1 MLPFNEAGGTND
13 EGHHKSMQALP
24 AVAEGHSHPS
34 FPTDKKADQSTDW
47 ATWARNV
54 ANGKNLW
61 EPPQLLQRRQVVG
74 PTKISSWILFP
85 LELTSKDYTRRILDI
100 VANSIKERVLS
111 ITNDAVEKMIN
122 GIENFSEDKMPFNLR
137 NLLLVI
143 SGKNSETYAE
153 ALRCDPKKMANAADY
168 LFQYEKQLSCIDK
181 GANIKHDVIPMI
193 YAAKCLLECF
203 NGYSSYSLKQLK
215 ILEDQH
221 HAHREFT
228 ERRRQILESDLW
240 MPLIIEDKEDDCS
253 ILLAESAGVLNE
265 ILALLKPSEVAHILS
280 LRRLEG
286 IETHLD
292 SLLKLKAEDASNT
305 DDEAIRLQ
313 ELLRAVQKAIESDLH
328 LVPPITSVEIDEI
341 SFIAA
346 ENKRINKFN
355 GSNCGRSISDLLIH
369 VENTLQRVRAAEKK
383 TKDSRHFSGENG
395 SETLKLVGDEIVKNR
410 DLLANLL
417 ILPIFTALE
426 TSEITLNTIFTCTME
441 QAGTKN
447 SLFGLLRESQ
457 NDRIFEYICSSW
469 LVNRNIFDY
478 QWGSRV
484 KEDEWCAVFLK
495 DSRHFTATELKA
507 GGFRASDL
515 KPAGFTIL
523 DLQEAGYNVSDL
535 RTAGFG
541 VNMLEQAGLTLSE
554 LRDGG
559 FSASSLKSAYFRAKD
574 LKAVGFSAGELREG
588 GFSADDMKSADFKV
602 NDLKIAGCS
611 ASELKTAN
619 FTAIE
624 LKNAGFTLADLK
636 ESGYPLSK
644 IKAVDYSLSELKE
657 VGFTLYEL
665 KEAGFTLSKLK
676 TVGFDLGCLEAADF
690 TGKDLRLN
698 GWIVSYLRIS
708 GVSANIMKSAGF
720 TANQSRVAGFTI
732 SDLKAAGYPM
742 KELDECDG
750 GKATCWSVS
759 NLKKD
764 NLIATHLKAAG
775 FRSGYLRALGFS
787 AIQLK
792 AAYYSFI
799 DLTVA
804 GFSAYELK
812 EAGYTLEDLVAAQTF
827 TKRDLEYAGFTST
840 DLEIIDFDP
849 NY

>member
-1 MLPFNEAGGTND
+1 MAC
-13 EGHHKSMQALP
+13 
-24 AVAEGHSHPS
+24 
-34 FPTDKKADQSTDW
+34 
-47 ATWARNV
+47 
-54 ANGKNLW
+54 GKNLW

-74 PTKISSWILFP
+74 PTKNLSWILFP
-85 LELTSKDYTRRILDI
+85 LELTSRDYTRRILDI
-100 VANSIKERVLS
+100 VANSVKERVLS
-111 ITNDAVEKMIN
+111 ITNDAVEKMIE
-122 GIENFSEDKMPFNLR
+122 GIESFSEEKMPLTLH
-137 NLLLVI
+137 NLLFAI
-143 SGKNSETYAE
+143 SGKNAEMYSE

-168 LFQYEKQLSCIDK
+168 LFQYEKQLSRIDK
-181 GANIKHDVIPMI
+181 GSNIKHDVIPMI

-240 MPLIIEDKEDDCS
+240 MPLIIENKEDDCS
-253 ILLAESAGVLNE
+253 ILLAESAGVLSE
-265 ILALLKPSEVAHILS
+265 ILALLKPQEVAHILS
-280 LRRLEG
+280 LRRLEA
-286 IETHLD
+286 IEIHLD
-292 SLLKLKAEDASNT
+292 SLLKLEDT
-305 DDEAIRLQ
+305 PEICDEAIRLQ
-313 ELLRAVQKAIESDLH
+313 QLLTAVQKAIESDLH

-355 GSNCGRSISDLLIH
+355 GSNCARSISELLVH
-369 VENTLQRVRAAEKK
+369 VENTLQRVRTAEKK
-383 TKDSRHFSGENG
+383 TKDSRHFSGEFG
-395 SETLKLVGDEIVKNR
+395 SETLKLVGDEIMKGR
-410 DLLANLL
+410 DSLANLL
-417 ILPIFTALE
+417 ILPIFTAIE
-426 TSEITLNTIFTCTME
+426 SPQITLNTIFTCMID
-441 QAGTKN
+441 QAGAKN

-495 DSRHFTATELKA
+495 DSRHFTAIELKA

-559 FSASSLKSAYFRAKD
+559 FSASSLKAAYFRAKD
-574 LKAVGFSAGELREG
+574 LKAVGFCAGELREG

-602 NDLKIAGCS
+602 NDLKAAGCT
-611 ASELKTAN
+611 ANELKTAN
-619 FTAIE
+619 FTAVE

-636 ESGYPLSK
+636 ESGYVLSK

-676 TVGFDLGCLEAADF
+676 TVGFDLGCLEGADF

-708 GVSANIMKSAGF
+708 GVPANVMKSAGF

-732 SDLKAAGYPM
+732 SDLKAAGYTM
-742 KELDECDG
+742 KELDECDS

-764 NLIATHLKAAG
+764 NLIASHLKAAG

-787 AIQLK
+787 ATQLK
-792 AAYYSFI
+792 TAYFSFS
-799 DLTVA
+799 DLTLA

-812 EAGYTLEDLVAAQTF
+812 EAGYSLQELVGAQTF
-827 TKRDLEYAGFTST
+827 NKRDLEYAGFTPT
-840 DLEIIDFDP
+840 DLEIIDFDFKS
-849 NY
+849 NN